1 MKIERVFPKS
11 NKEGNSDGNFNN
23 CAEISEM
30 IYWATH
36 IEEQA
41 VKVEINRKQ
50 SIKYDVSPLIDLALA
65 TKDEEWFYQ
74 LTAGM

>member
-1 MKIERVFPKS
+1 ME
-11 NKEGNSDGNFNN
+11 NFNN

-41 VKVEINRKQ
+41 VKVEINQKQ
-50 SIKYDVSPLIDLALA
+50 WIKYDVSPLIDLALA

-74 LTAGM
+74 LTSGM